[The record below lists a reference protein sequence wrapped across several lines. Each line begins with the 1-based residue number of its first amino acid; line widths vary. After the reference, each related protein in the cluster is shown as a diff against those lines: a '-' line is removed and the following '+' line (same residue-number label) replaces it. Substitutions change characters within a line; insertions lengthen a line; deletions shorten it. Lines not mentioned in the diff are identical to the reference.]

1 MRSDVQAWVDGPGL
15 PVTTVKDPDNL
26 PLQSLS
32 ALQRREIAYVVD
44 LRTMK
49 VVQKILGSVAGVGDS
64 AAKTAMDQVL
74 ALLGPK
80 GG

>member
-1 MRSDVQAWVDGPGL
+1 
-15 PVTTVKDPDNL
+15 VTTVKDPDNL
-26 PLQSLS
+26 PLQSLN

-49 VVQKILGSVAGVGDS
+49 VVQKILGSVVGVGDS